1 MSFPENIKNVRFLN
15 EKETAAKYVKILR
28 EDKKVDLVILLA
40 HAGLPY
46 DPVAG
51 YLSRYDAKG
60 NPLYDKR
67 FSNWGYDTQELARE
81 VPGIDLIIGGHM
93 HKGFGEPWIDP
104 VTHTMVVQGYA
115 YGSGVGWLTLKI
127 VLKNKPISALKKA
140 PCAKESGH
148 PFEDQFI
155 TVIGE
160 KLPKVP

>member
-1 MSFPENIKNVRFLN
+1 MTKTQYVRPSVIHKRGLRIGILGITTTDTEKMSFPENIKNVRFLN

-81 VPGIDLIIGGHM
+81 VSIDSSLWLM
-93 HKGFGEPWIDP
+93 HKVCEP
-104 VTHTMVVQGYA
+104 G
-115 YGSGVGWLTLKI
+115 
-127 VLKNKPISALKKA
+127 
-140 PCAKESGH
+140 
-148 PFEDQFI
+148 
-155 TVIGE
+155 
-160 KLPKVP
+160 